1 MNASYSPETLAD
13 AERLH
18 DALVQLVRAHQS
30 RDRERICCHD
40 ITLSQWAALDQLVER
55 GTLRLTELAAGLALD
70 KSTASR
76 LVDALV
82 RKQWVERVEDA
93 DDRRAISLAA
103 SRAGRALHQRIRRD
117 RIQEEAALIADMAPA
132 LRQGAIELVRRVA
145 WSAEQR
151 AQAETAC
158 GTAGQACGAPAPAP
172 ARRAR

>member
-1 MNASYSPETLAD
+1 MNPGFSPDTLAD

-40 ITLSQWAALDQLVER
+40 LTLSQWAALDQLVER
-55 GTLRLTELAAGLALD
+55 GSLRLNELAAGLALD

-82 RKQWVERVEDA
+82 RKQLVQRVEDA
-93 DDRRAISLAA
+93 ADRRAISLAA
-103 SRAGRALHQRIRRD
+103 SGAGRALHQRIRRD

-145 WSAEQR
+145 WSVEQR
-151 AQAETAC
+151 AEAEASCSPAGPGC
-158 GTAGQACGAPAPAP
+158 GVTAP
-172 ARRAR
+172 ARRPR